1 MVYCQLE
8 IARNKANLAISVLL
22 CRRKSNLDSCLILN
36 LEMKMN
42 LLKCFETKERQ
53 ETNQEEDPEAQ
64 HTPPGGK
71 AK

>member
-1 MVYCQLE
+1 LFDFNFRTE
-8 IARNKANLAISVLL
+8 
-22 CRRKSNLDSCLILN
+22 
-36 LEMKMN
+36 MN

-64 HTPPGGK
+64 HIPPGGK

>member
-1 MVYCQLE
+1 LF
-8 IARNKANLAISVLL
+8 
-22 CRRKSNLDSCLILN
+22 D

-53 ETNQEEDPEAQ
+53 ETNQEEDHEAQ
-64 HTPPGGK
+64 HTHPGGK